1 VVDQAFL
8 DEHDIDYIAHD
19 ELVYPS
25 KTHDDVYM
33 FAKSQGESATFHK
46 ESSQLTSRPIR
57 PYSTNTSYLNIRPPR
72 TYRSRLQRRILRF
85 QTRKEWTSR
94 ITGCRR

>member
-33 FAKSQGESATFHK
+33 FAKSQGESATF
-46 ESSQLTSRPIR
+46 
-57 PYSTNTSYLNIRPPR
+57 
-72 TYRSRLQRRILRF
+72 LQRD
-85 QTRKEWTSR
+85 K
-94 ITGCRR
+94 